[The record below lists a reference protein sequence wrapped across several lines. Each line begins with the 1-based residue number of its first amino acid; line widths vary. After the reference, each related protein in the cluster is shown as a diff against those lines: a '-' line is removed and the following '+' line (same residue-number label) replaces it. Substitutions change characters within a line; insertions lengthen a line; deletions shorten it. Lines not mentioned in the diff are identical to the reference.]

1 MTARPMLST
10 AASLY
15 VIFPILLILTA
26 VSLFLKALQIR
37 REEKNVP
44 NTQISNQTNRQTD
57 TQINRQTNR
66 QITYLLILLLFIYLL
81 VYIWLTFLYRRP
93 AARSILHLMPFWSYR
108 EAFEFCPFRIKRLGI
123 ARQILLN
130 ILLTVPLGL
139 LLPLLLNSKKHPF
152 LLTAAITL
160 ILALLTETLQYF
172 TRLGQAELDDIFD
185 NLLGA
190 LLGMLILSVGTRIL
204 RKHAMKQ
211 GNE

>member
-1 MTARPMLST
+1 MTARQMLST
-10 AASLY
+10 EASLY

-37 REEKNVP
+37 REGKNVL

-57 TQINRQTNR
+57 RQTNR
-66 QITYLLILLLFIYLL
+66 QITHLLILLLLIYLL
-81 VYIWLTFLYRRP
+81 VYIWLTFLCRRP

-108 EAFEFCPFRIKRLGI
+108 EAFEFFPFKIKRLGI

-130 ILLTVPLGL
+130 ILLTMPLGL
-139 LLPLLLNSKKHPF
+139 LLPLLLNNRKHPF

-160 ILALLTETLQYF
+160 ALAILTETLQYF
-172 TRLGQAELDDIFD
+172 TRLGQAELDDVLD

-190 LLGMLILSVGTRIL
+190 LLGMLILSAGTRIL
-204 RKHAMKQ
+204 RKHAIKQ
-211 GNE
+211 GDR

>member
-26 VSLFLKALQIR
+26 VSLFLKAQQIR
-37 REEKNVP
+37 REEKSVSS
-44 NTQISNQTNRQTD
+44 TQISNQTNRQTD
-57 TQINRQTNR
+57 RQTNR
-66 QITYLLILLLFIYLL
+66 QITHLLILLLLIYLL
-81 VYIWLTFLYRRP
+81 VYIWLTFLCRRP

-108 EAFEFCPFRIKRLGI
+108 EAFELSPFKIKRLGI

-130 ILLTVPLGL
+130 ILLTMPLGL

-152 LLTAAITL
+152 LLTTAITL
-160 ILALLTETLQYF
+160 ILAILTEALQYL
-172 TRLGQAELDDIFD
+172 TRLGMAELDDVFD

-190 LLGMLILSVGTRIL
+190 LLGMQIINFGTKIMRKNMRINDSI
-204 RKHAMKQ
+204 AVP
-211 GNE
+211 